1 MGVDGGSIVVD
12 EGRLRLMVVNG
23 VDGGRLES
31 IGVDRGRLGSIGV
44 DRGRL
49 GSIGVDWGR
58 LGSIEVEGV

>member
-49 GSIGVDWGR
+49 KSKGLNLIQ
-58 LGSIEVEGV
+58 